1 MSFLSESR
9 KSHPG
14 RSLRRRIDRVDPR
27 GRRPPGP
34 RRDRHGAARVH
45 RRDLHSLDRRSRA
58 QLRDHRPAGKA
69 RALSPRRAQDFLRL
83 GRRLARS
90 RVQALEH
97 RRIPSPDPL
106 PGAGAPGPRR
116 RVRDDGAARRDPAA
130 GERPLRGTETRR
142 LRAHSVP
149 RSAGED
155 AFSRHRVHRQ
165 AESMK
170 SNDPLVISLVA
181 LGHATSHFMQLALPP
196 LFPLMREELGV
207 SYATLGMVAALF
219 YAVSALLQPLAGFVV
234 DRYGGRG
241 VLLGGIAL
249 MSLGTALMSFAHG
262 PGLLMLGASFSG
274 LGNSVF
280 HPADFSILNGRVSPP
295 RLSYAFSA
303 HGVAGSLG
311 FAIAPVF
318 SATLGS
324 VFGWHMALLAG
335 AGVACAVFL
344 LLLFNMNQLAFV
356 HEKRTQLKIPFRDDV
371 RMLLSG
377 RVVACFLFFALHAAA
392 LTGLMSFGVA
402 AMNEQFGVAA
412 TLASAAVTAYMVGSA
427 GGMLLGGF
435 VASRTSRPDFVA
447 AAGMVVSACVMLSV
461 AAGGRHEV

>member
-1 MSFLSESR
+1 
-9 KSHPG
+9 
-14 RSLRRRIDRVDPR
+14 
-27 GRRPPGP
+27 
-34 RRDRHGAARVH
+34 
-45 RRDLHSLDRRSRA
+45 
-58 QLRDHRPAGKA
+58 
-69 RALSPRRAQDFLRL
+69 
-83 GRRLARS
+83 
-90 RVQALEH
+90 
-97 RRIPSPDPL
+97 
-106 PGAGAPGPRR
+106 
-116 RVRDDGAARRDPAA
+116 
-130 GERPLRGTETRR
+130 
-142 LRAHSVP
+142 
-149 RSAGED
+149 
-155 AFSRHRVHRQ
+155 
-165 AESMK
+165 MK

-181 LGHATSHFMQLALPP
+181 LGHATSHFMQLVLPP

-207 SYATLGMVAALF
+207 TYATLGMVAALF

-241 VLLGGIAL
+241 VLLGGIGL
-249 MSLGTALMSFAHG
+249 MSLGTAAMSLAQG
-262 PGLLMLGASFSG
+262 PGLLMLGASISG

-280 HPADFSILNGRVSPP
+280 HPAGFSILNGRVSPP
-295 RLSYAFSA
+295 RLGYAFSA

-356 HEKRTQLKIPFRDDV
+356 HEKRTQLKTPFMEDV
-371 RMLLSG
+371 RVLLSG

-412 TLASAAVTAYMVGSA
+412 TLASTAVTAYMVGSA

-447 AAGMVVSACVMLSV
+447 AAGMVISACVMLSV
-461 AAGGRHEV
+461 AAGAIPGAALPVALAAAGIAVGLTYPSRDLIVRAATPPGATGRVYGFVYSGLDVGSFATPVFYGWLMDHSLPHGVFYTIFGFTLLAMFTVLQLPGRTRTAAAT